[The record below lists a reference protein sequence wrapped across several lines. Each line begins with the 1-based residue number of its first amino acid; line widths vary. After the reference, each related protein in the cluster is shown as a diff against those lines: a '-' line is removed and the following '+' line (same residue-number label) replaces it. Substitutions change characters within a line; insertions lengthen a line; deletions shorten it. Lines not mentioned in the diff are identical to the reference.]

1 MGHGPVDSCGQVRDL
16 DPSLV
21 KTRDLSQVGQ
31 VRPVDSCGQVRVKMT
46 GLLGNG
52 VGDGRDGA
60 KLLRS
65 RTRAR
70 LTTRSLRAR
79 GREAGNNNA
88 NGGGGDPTRA
98 CDIEESSSELS
109 LYLRPCPA

>member
-1 MGHGPVDSCGQVRDL
+1 MQWTLARAEEKCHVQISSLLLGVSLSMGHGPVDSCGQVRDL

-52 VGDGRDGA
+52 VGDGRRQVTTVA
-60 KLLRS
+60 HA
-65 RTRAR
+65 RTPYYT
-70 LTTRSLRAR
+70 LTTRS
-79 GREAGNNNA
+79 RE
-88 NGGGGDPTRA
+88 GGGQQ
-98 CDIEESSSELS
+98 
-109 LYLRPCPA
+109 